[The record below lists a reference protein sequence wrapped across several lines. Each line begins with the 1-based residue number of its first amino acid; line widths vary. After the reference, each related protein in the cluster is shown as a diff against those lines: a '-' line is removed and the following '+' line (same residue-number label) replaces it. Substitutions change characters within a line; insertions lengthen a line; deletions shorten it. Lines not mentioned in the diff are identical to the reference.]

1 MIFKTKVISRDSQGK
16 VFKTKVG
23 REMYL
28 VVDFDAIN
36 DMLDDNFTMNNLTDY
51 DAAIA
56 INLDAAYQIADKF
69 IMEQEVTQAMIIPL
83 DDNKILAA
91 TLKPIHE
98 IISWPENE
106 IEPVLPEP
114 IYPDCEDC
122 E

>member
-1 MIFKTKVISRDSQGK
+1 
-16 VFKTKVG
+16 
-23 REMYL
+23 MYL
-28 VVDFDAIN
+28 VIDFDAIN
-36 DMLDDNFTMNNLTDY
+36 DMLENDFSMNSLSDY

-56 INLDAAYQIADKF
+56 ENLEAAYKIADRY
-69 IMEQEVTQAMIIPL
+69 IMEQEVTQAIIIPL
-83 DDNKILAA
+83 DDSKVLAA

>member
-1 MIFKTKVISRDSQGK
+1 
-16 VFKTKVG
+16 
-23 REMYL
+23 MYL

-83 DDNKILAA
+83 DDSKVFAA

-98 IISWPENE
+98 IILWPEDE
-106 IEPVLPEP
+106 PEPVLPEP
-114 IYPDCEDC
+114 IYPDCEDY